1 MWFWFCTL
9 FQTCF
14 RHVSAKR
21 KLPLSSS
28 TVNRNQGLASAPE
41 TQNLYLLK
49 RRTMKSGHGSKGMK
63 KRNRFKGL
71 RKPQSHPRPSYM
83 SAVRQWRRR
92 TQNQPY
98 NLCLQTVKA
107 RSTSWVR
114 RNQKMP
120 RLICL
125 TRQLHSLWFK
135 MEKMIAELPHVSQTH
150 RQIRAPCIL
159 TMPTSSALYAGRR
172 WTPLSVSAC
181 TLTLTKAPNAVKC
194 AVNTTTVR
202 RLWPNTWRAT
212 PGWNTVAMFVG
223 RSAAAKEI

>member
-9 FQTCF
+9 FQTCL
-14 RHVSAKR
+14 RHLSANR
-21 KLPLSSS
+21 KLPLSSL
-28 TVNRNQGLASAPE
+28 NQGLASAPE
-41 TQNLYLLK
+41 TQNLYILK
-49 RRTMKSGHGSKGMK
+49 RRTMKSGQGSKGMK
-63 KRNRFKGL
+63 KRNTFKSL
-71 RKPQSHPRPSYM
+71 RMPQSHPRPSYM
-83 SAVRQWRRR
+83 SAGRQWSRR

-107 RSTSWVR
+107 RSTSQVCGTQ
-114 RNQKMP
+114 QKMP

-135 MEKMIAELPHVSQTH
+135 MEETRAELPHVSQTH

-159 TMPTSSALYAGRR
+159 RMPTCSALCVGRR
-172 WTPLSVSAC
+172 WTPLRVSAC
-181 TLTLTKAPNAVKC
+181 TLNLTKAPNAVKC

-212 PGWNTVAMFVG
+212 PGWNTAAMFVG